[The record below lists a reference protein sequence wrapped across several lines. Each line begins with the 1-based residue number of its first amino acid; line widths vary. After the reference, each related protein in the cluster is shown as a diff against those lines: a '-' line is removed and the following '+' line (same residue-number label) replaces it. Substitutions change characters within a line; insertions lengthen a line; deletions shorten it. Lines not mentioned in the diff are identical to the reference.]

1 MNLDP
6 HPEKSMDEQNAAGLL
21 RLVTFASVAAACLLI
36 MVKLVAYLNTGAMSI
51 LASLLDSSMDAAASI
66 INLIAVRYA
75 LTPADSNHRF
85 GHGKAESLAAL
96 CQALFILGSFVFLVH
111 EAAHRLLAPQAIA
124 DIGSGMLT
132 MLFAMAITGSLV
144 VLQAYVV
151 RRTKSPAV
159 HADSVHYRADL
170 MSNAATLAAL
180 YFAGEGIT
188 LADPLFALLI
198 AGYLLFSTREILRQA
213 MNELLDRELPNAQR
227 QAITSRV
234 LAHPEVRGLHDMRT
248 RQSGRTPII
257 QLHLEMDADISLKE
271 AHRIADE
278 VELMILDR
286 LPNADIVVHQDPVG
300 IKEVQHWQAT
310 D

>member
-6 HPEKSMDEQNAAGLL
+6 HAKKSNDEQAAWLL
-21 RLVTFASVAAACLLI
+21 RLATLASVGAACLLI
-36 MVKLVAYLNTGAMSI
+36 VVKLAAYLNTGAMSI
-51 LASLLDSSMDAAASI
+51 LASLLDSLMDAAASL

-96 CQALFILGSFVFLVH
+96 CQALFILGSCAFLIH
-111 EAAHRLLAPQAIA
+111 EAIHRLLAPQALA
-124 DIGSGMLT
+124 DIGSGMLV
-132 MLFAMAITGSLV
+132 MLFAMAVTG
-144 VLQAYVV
+144 VLLMFQAYVI
-151 RRTKSPAV
+151 RRTKSPAI

-170 MSNAATLAAL
+170 MSNAATLTAL
-180 YFAGEGIT
+180 FFAGQGIT
-188 LADPLFALLI
+188 LADPVFALLI

-213 MNELLDRELPNAQR
+213 LNELLDRELPNAQR
-227 QAITSRV
+227 QAITTMA
-234 LAHPEVRGLHDMRT
+234 LAHPDVRGMHDMRT

-278 VELMILDR
+278 VELMILR
-286 LPNADIVVHQDPVG
+286 KIPNADIVVHQDPAG
-300 IKEVQHWQAT
+300 INEVQHWQTT